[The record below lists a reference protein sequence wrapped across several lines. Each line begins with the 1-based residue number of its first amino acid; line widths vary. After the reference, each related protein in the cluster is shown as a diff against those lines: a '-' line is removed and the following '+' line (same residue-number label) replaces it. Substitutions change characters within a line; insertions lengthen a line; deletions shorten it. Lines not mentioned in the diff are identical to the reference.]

1 MVNATN
7 GLVNTDEESDLS
19 KIFIPIAGMIG
30 TVITIKIKEYM
41 DILFKRYCSENNTE
55 ETEDSE
61 NSREYNYREYKR
73 DEDVDIVLNNVW
85 KAPTSLLHR
94 RGP

>member
-1 MVNATN
+1 
-7 GLVNTDEESDLS
+7 
-19 KIFIPIAGMIG
+19 
-30 TVITIKIKEYM
+30 M
-41 DILFKRYCSENNTE
+41 DILFKRYCSENDTE

-61 NSREYNYREYKR
+61 NNREYNYREYER

-85 KAPTSLLHR
+85 KPPTSILHR

>member
-1 MVNATN
+1 
-7 GLVNTDEESDLS
+7 
-19 KIFIPIAGMIG
+19 MIG
-30 TVITIKIKEYM
+30 TCITIKIKEYM

-61 NSREYNYREYKR
+61 NSREYDYREYER

-85 KAPTSLLHR
+85 KAPTNLLFTGGVHNNYR
-94 RGP
+94 FTRINPNNVIIEILPGELE

>member
-7 GLVNTDEESDLS
+7 ALVNTDEESDLS

-30 TVITIKIKEYM
+30 TCIIIKIKVYM
-41 DILFKRYCSENNTE
+41 DILFKRYCSEKDTK
-55 ETEDSE
+55 ETEDPE
-61 NSREYNYREYKR
+61 NSREYDCTEYGR
-73 DEDVDIVLNNVW
+73 DVDIVLNNVW
-85 KAPTSLLHR
+85 KPPTSILHR